1 MVAVPIQLAGLWVAT
16 MLIYLLGDVLRIF
29 SKDFPERMDMDVAQ
43 FSQAMWFGI
52 AVLMLTPILMVLVSL
67 MADYSL
73 NRWANIILAG
83 FWLLFNLVGIPTYPS
98 AYDKF
103 LLIVSLGFNVMTIHL
118 AWNWVS

>member
-1 MVAVPIQLAGLWVAT
+1 MVAVPIQLAGLWVAC

-29 SKDFPERMDMDVAQ
+29 SQDFPERMDVDVAQ
-43 FSQAMWFGI
+43 LTQSMWFGA

-83 FWLLFNLVGIPTYPS
+83 FWLLFNLLSVHTYPS

-118 AWNWVS
+118 AWNWVV